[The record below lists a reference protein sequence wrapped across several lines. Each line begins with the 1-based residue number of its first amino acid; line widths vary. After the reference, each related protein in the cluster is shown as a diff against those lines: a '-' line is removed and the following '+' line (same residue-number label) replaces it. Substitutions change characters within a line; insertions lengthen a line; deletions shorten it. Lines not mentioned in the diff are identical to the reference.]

1 MPSLVGSEMCIRDR
15 TLPVTAVFSL
25 EPGFSLLYRATPA
38 FVIPAPDFV
47 DLKYFLVLGGCL
59 SLALPP
65 LANACLP
72 SGTLPKYCLG
82 SPNLKPK
89 SFLDI

>member
-1 MPSLVGSEMCIRDR
+1 LAAFDPGF
-15 TLPVTAVFSL
+15 TFPVTAVFSF

-59 SLALPP
+59 SLFLIM
-65 LANACLP
+65 LFSFSLQ
-72 SGTLPKYCLG
+72 TLQRLLVYRLG
-82 SPNLKPK
+82 YLQL
-89 SFLDI
+89 SFV

>member
-1 MPSLVGSEMCIRDR
+1 LGSFAAFGNFFIWPALLAQKDLRLFAAFDPGL

-47 DLKYFLVLGGCL
+47 DLKYFLVFGGCL
-59 SLALPP
+59 SCFLT
-65 LANACLP
+65 
-72 SGTLPKYCLG
+72 TLF
-82 SPNLKPK
+82 
-89 SFLDI
+89 SF